1 MGADIVFLNGEI
13 ITVDQDNNILQ
24 SIAINKNKIIAVGS
38 NQEINPYIVE
48 NTRVID
54 LEGRTVLPGFIDS
67 HLHVLSGTNKLGI
80 DCKEQKITSIKNLL
94 RALQRKKSETP
105 KGQWIRASGFNEMSM
120 LEERYPTIEELN
132 DISNEHPIYI
142 SRTCNHIS
150 IVNNY
155 ALKLAGIDTNQIDS
169 INNQIERDCKGT
181 LTGRLI
187 ESANMKMFEAANYTD
202 EELYKSFKLAS
213 DEFLSYGITSIHDAG
228 GHGPNHFRNIYKSV
242 KSGDMKVRVYAMICA
257 LNNSEEFV
265 NKMIDAGIVT
275 GIGDDRF
282 RIGPAK
288 IFIDGS
294 SSGPTIATRKPYA
307 SNEKDYGILYYT
319 QEEIDRILTKAH
331 QMGFQITAHAQGD
344 RAIEMILNSIE
355 KLQTEFPREN
365 CRHRIEH
372 AGITEPDLQLRI
384 KKLNVIPIPNP
395 PFFYEFGE
403 GYIKNYGERVDY
415 MYPLRDYLNQSITAA
430 AGSDCPVTSCNPLLG
445 IHVAVNRKSKN
456 GISVGE
462 NQRVNVLEAIRMY
475 TWNGAYASF
484 EEERKGSLEVG
495 KLADLVVLDSSL
507 LNTENEKI
515 KDVNVTL
522 TMVDG
527 EIVFE
532 RNLVQ
537 N

>member
-13 ITVDQDNNILQ
+13 ITVDSKNNVMQ
-24 SIAINKNKIIAVGS
+24 SIAIKKNKIIAVGS
-38 NQEINPYIVE
+38 NQEINSYIDDG
-48 NTRVID
+48 TKVIN
-54 LEGRTVLPGFIDS
+54 LEGKTVLPGFIDS
-67 HLHVLSGTNKLGI
+67 HLHVLVGTNKLGI
-80 DCKEQKITSIKNLL
+80 DCKEQNITSIKELL
-94 RALQRKKSETP
+94 RDLQKKKLETP

-120 LEERYPTIEELN
+120 VEKRYPTIEELN

-155 ALKLAGIDTNQIDS
+155 ALELAGMDTIQFDS
-169 INNQIERDCKGT
+169 SNNQIECNHNGK

-187 ESANMKMFEAANYTD
+187 ESANMKMFEASNYTD

-228 GHGPNHFRNIYKSV
+228 GHGPNHFKTIFKSV
-242 KSGDMKVRVYAMICA
+242 KSGEMKVRVYAMICA

-288 IFIDGS
+288 IFLDGS
-294 SSGPTIATRKPYA
+294 SSGPTIATRKPYT

-319 QEEIDRILTKAH
+319 QEEIDRVLTRAH
-331 QMGFQITAHAQGD
+331 QNGFQITAHAQGD
-344 RAIEMILNSIE
+344 RAIEMLLNAIE
-355 KLQTEFPREN
+355 RLQTEFPRED

-372 AGITEPDLQLRI
+372 AGIAEPDLQLRM

-403 GYIKNYGERVDY
+403 GYIQNYGDRVDY
-415 MYPLRDYLNQSITAA
+415 MYPLHDYVNQGIVAA

-456 GISVGE
+456 GISVGDR
-462 NQRVNVLEAIRMY
+462 QRVNLLDAIRMY

-484 EEERKGSLEVG
+484 EEDRKGSLEVG

-507 LNTENEKI
+507 LKTEDKNI
-515 KDVNVTL
+515 KDIKASM

-532 RNLVQ
+532 RKLVQ
-537 N
+537 Q